1 MIIFVSIKKLVQTF
15 WWLIAAIA
23 FYIFLK
29 TIGLSMAFLLVLGL
43 LALYFA
49 PALFVPILLIAICV
63 HFSGGFSFIPELLT
77 SAFWLIIM
85 GIIFLIVVG
94 DGGQRAIKHA
104 EKKALKERQL
114 SKKQGSDKK

>member
-15 WWLIAAIA
+15 WWLLVAIA

-29 TIGLSMAFLLVLGL
+29 TIGLSMAFLLTIGL

-49 PALFVPILLIAICV
+49 PALFVPILLIAIGV
-63 HFSGGFSFIPELLT
+63 HFSGGFSFIPDLLT

-85 GIIFLIVVG
+85 GVIFLIVSDNSRRLV
-94 DGGQRAIKHA
+94 
-104 EKKALKERQL
+104 KKAEEEAIRQRQL
-114 SKKQGSDKK
+114 AKKQGSNQR